1 MHSYTIF
8 GGSLRS
14 ALELPALPASDAPDE
29 TWSLRVLDGAAP
41 EPAGTLLGAEE
52 VEPGCT
58 VRMHRQAAGLR
69 LDYDDT
75 GAFDVADGG
84 REITWYRPEG
94 VSVELARL
102 DIIGRVLATALHLG
116 DVLALHGSAVAIE
129 GEAVAFVAPKTFGKS
144 SLALALVNAGARFI
158 SDDTLPVEPGPAPVV
173 RPGVDHV
180 RLCSDSATRLLA
192 RDARLTAPAART
204 KLTLPMR
211 EQVMD
216 PAARTPL
223 AAVYL
228 LSPAE
233 ANARFAARRSRL
245 AAVPAALAL
254 VRHAKIGGLLGGR
267 EAARL
272 LDQATVVARTV
283 PVYLLEVAR
292 DLDRLGDAA
301 GIVMG
306 WHCAQGTA
314 TVESR
319 DQPRTPEPEH
329 SAA

>member
-1 MHSYTIF
+1 MNSYSIF

-29 TWSLRVLDGAAP
+29 TWSLRVLDGAPP
-41 EPAGTLLGAEE
+41 EPAGVLLGAEE

-58 VRMHRQAAGLR
+58 VRLHRQTDALR
-69 LDYDDT
+69 LEYDDT
-75 GAFDVADGG
+75 GVFDVADDG
-84 REITWYRPEG
+84 RAITWYRPDGASDEI
-94 VSVELARL
+94 ARL
-102 DIIGRVLATALHLG
+102 DVIGRVLATALHLEG
-116 DVLALHGSAVAIE
+116 VLALHGSGVAIQ

-144 SLALALVNAGARFI
+144 SLAFALASAGARFL
-158 SDDTLPVEPGPAPVV
+158 SDDTLPVEPGPCPVV

-180 RLCSDSATRLLA
+180 RLCGDSASRLLA
-192 RDARLTAPAART
+192 RDAHLTIPATRT

-211 EQVMD
+211 GLVTP

-233 ANARFAARRSRL
+233 AQASFAARRSRL
-245 AAVPAALAL
+245 AAVPASLAL

-267 EAARL
+267 EAERL
-272 LDQATVVARTV
+272 LDQATEVARTV
-283 PVYLLEVAR
+283 PVYLLEIAR
-292 DLDRLGDAA
+292 DLGRLGDAA

-306 WHCAQGTA
+306 WHSPAHGAAQSPVMPA
-314 TVESR
+314 KPSA
-319 DQPRTPEPEH
+319 EH